1 MDTVSVSLAWNIA
14 VMYHHPDVQ
23 KKLAAKIDEF
33 IKVNGHLP
41 DLYEKEKLPYCISVI
56 KESLRFRATAPL
68 GLAHT
73 TREDS
78 KSKLF
83 THN

>member
-1 MDTVSVSLAWNIA
+1 MC
-14 VMYHHPDVQ
+14 HHPDIQ
-23 KKLAAKIDEF
+23 KKVAAEIDAF
-33 IKVNGHLP
+33 IKTHGHLP
-41 DLYEKEKLPYCISVI
+41 DLKEKEQLPYCISVI

-78 KSKLF
+78 KS
-83 THN
+83 T